1 MIDLNTEELKNFL
14 NDNPGAKLSSFTAFD
29 ETRVI
34 IYATDE
40 NGTLVPSK
48 ALYYLMPKTE
58 QSE

>member
-1 MIDLNTEELKNFL
+1 MIKLNTKKLKNFL
-14 NDNPGAKLSSFTAFD
+14 DDNPGAKLSTFTAFG

-48 ALYYLMPKTE
+48 ALYYLMPKNE